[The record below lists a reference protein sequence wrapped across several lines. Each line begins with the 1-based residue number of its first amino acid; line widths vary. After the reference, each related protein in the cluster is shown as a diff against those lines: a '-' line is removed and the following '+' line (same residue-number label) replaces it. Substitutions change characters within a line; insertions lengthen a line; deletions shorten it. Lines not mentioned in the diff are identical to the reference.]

1 MEKFAFIIFFIF
13 VSTLS
18 FAGELLGTTKLARHR
33 DDTDLIRFTPV
44 RCGLSEVRLQVN
56 VRAAEIDHLAV
67 QYANGMWDELSV
79 RERFG
84 RGSSSRW
91 MNLRGLGDRCI
102 KKIVVVG
109 DSDGLPGRK
118 ATVSVLGR

>member
-1 MEKFAFIIFFIF
+1 MKNFALIALLTMISSI
-13 VSTLS
+13 S
-18 FAGELLGTTKLARHR
+18 FASELLGTTKLARHR
-33 DDTDLIRFTPV
+33 DDSDLIRLTPV

>member
-1 MEKFAFIIFFIF
+1 MKNFALIALLTMISSI
-13 VSTLS
+13 S
-18 FAGELLGTTKLARHR
+18 FASELLGTTKLARHR
-33 DDTDLIRFTPV
+33 DDADLIRLTPV

-67 QYANGMWDELSV
+67 QYANGMWDELSL
-79 RERFG
+79 RDRFA

-109 DSDGLPGRK
+109 DSDGLPGRQ
-118 ATVSVLGR
+118 ATVSIFGR